1 MNLLAEKGVS
11 LFGGLMEFHQ
21 LHEKYEISLGSSPEK
36 ATKNRKT
43 PFHTSTW
50 LLATGYWIF
59 NVF

>member
-43 PFHTSTW
+43 PFHTSAW
-50 LLATGYWIF
+50 LLDF
-59 NVF
+59 